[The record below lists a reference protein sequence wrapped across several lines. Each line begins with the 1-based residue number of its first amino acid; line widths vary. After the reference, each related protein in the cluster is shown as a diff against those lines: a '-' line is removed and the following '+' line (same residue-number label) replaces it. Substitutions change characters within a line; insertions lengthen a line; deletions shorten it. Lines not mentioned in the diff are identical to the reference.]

1 MQLIIAL
8 LAFYIASIQAIPVA
22 IDEAS
27 QVSYGNNSCGEQVS
41 PCYQEAQSPGY
52 DYQPEQD
59 DGSEEDFDMTEGEG
73 KGEGEGEGGDSMEDT
88 TTQPEL
94 SYSAESGIPDFN
106 IADIQPRQA
115 LLDKV
120 NTHSS
125 NKADALSNSNQF
137 DQAQVIDQTLYQPK
151 QQQHQIIITQPAPR
165 SYGGSRKKYKRSA
178 HKDFKIRY
186 FSGNRYLD

>member
-1 MQLIIAL
+1 MQLTIAL
-8 LAFYIASIQAIPVA
+8 LAFYIASIEAIPVA
-22 IDEAS
+22 ADETS
-27 QVSYGNNSCGEQVS
+27 QVSYGDNSCGEQVS

-52 DYQPEQD
+52 DYQPEQ
-59 DGSEEDFDMTEGEG
+59 EDFDMTEGQ
-73 KGEGEGEGGDSMEDT
+73 GEGEGEGGDSMEDT
-88 TTQPEL
+88 TTQPE
-94 SYSAESGIPDFN
+94 SESGIPDFN

-120 NTHSS
+120 NAHSS

-151 QQQHQIIITQPAPR
+151 QQQPQIIITQPAPR
-165 SYGGSRKKYKRSA
+165 SYGGDRKKYKRSA
-178 HKDFKIRY
+178 HKYFKIRY